1 MAARKAKQS
10 SHSTVG
16 TLSQPKHGSPHGPSD
31 NCDGDWVPTLQEMRG
46 MLKGVDAALLR
57 TLGTLGTL
65 QLPIKIVRVWN
76 DVSVSR
82 EARRAPHPM

>member
-1 MAARKAKQS
+1 
-10 SHSTVG
+10 
-16 TLSQPKHGSPHGPSD
+16 
-31 NCDGDWVPTLQEMRG
+31 

-57 TLGTLGTL
+57 TLGTL

-82 EARRAPHPM
+82 EARRAPHPMQHPWGHGGS